1 MPRHPFAFAAAALVA
16 LAAMTSA
23 APASTPPART
33 AGDTQS
39 AATFTFRVTDDTGAA
54 IPCRLTFL
62 PATGDNRYNARPDL
76 FPNANA
82 DPDRLAVRRNV
93 AYTIAGEGSITVP
106 PGDYE
111 VLATR
116 GLEWSIAREFITLSP
131 NRETTWQATL
141 RREIDTT
148 GWVSGD
154 FHLHTL
160 TYSGHGDSNMPER
173 VISVVG
179 EGLEFAVATDHNHNT
194 DYRPTMQQV
203 GATQHL
209 TSVVGNEVSTPI
221 GHFNAF
227 PLDPTRRIIEHRLP
241 SAVPLFKLMREEP
254 NEYGITPVIQLNHP
268 RWADI
273 HYFGQTGLDPIT
285 GVPTTDRY
293 SDDFDTIEIFNEN
306 ENWGYFD
313 PEETDLPVNS
323 GTFSVLRDWF
333 NLLNRGHRYGAV
345 GNSDSHDVESEIAGV
360 PRNYTQSST
369 DDPAAIDPREVAS
382 ALRESR
388 VFTTSGPFVRFS
400 VENQPMGSD
409 AIARPTRPTRATR
422 PARDATARVQVA
434 FEVQAASWI
443 DVDRVKIIVNG
454 DVIEEIPVP
463 QDRTRIRLNTT
474 RTIDLHGDSWVSLL
488 VEGDD
493 SLAPFV
499 HDQGRPILPI
509 AVLNPVWVDADAD
522 GRWQS
527 PYDRAE
533 ERITEALGAA
543 ALIADL
549 EAARPADRALALQA
563 AGVSGRSLARPLIT
577 RFLTDDNRFV
587 RLSAARAAEHTAD
600 PDLLPAINAAT
611 EANAGDTHMTMAL
624 LAAAIACGAEDANDR
639 IIAAITSP
647 DATLIRRFAEK
658 FEPLLAGAVV
668 RGWRFAGFF
677 PSESIAK
684 VVSTAHAPELD
695 PKSETFDTKAGPA
708 AWRTI
713 SADARGFV
721 NFKLI
726 EPNPEISDNAVA
738 YLETWLISPDEREV
752 AYAVGTDDG
761 CVLWVNAERVYED
774 PESHSADPLQHIG
787 RATLKKGHN
796 RVLLKVAN
804 GGGGFGAYFRV
815 LDPDITWTPDHP

>member
-1 MPRHPFAFAAAALVA
+1 MPRRSLPLVA
-16 LAAMTSA
+16 LTTLTALAGLAAPV
-23 APASTPPART
+23 PASTPPARA
-33 AGDTQS
+33 AGDIDNP
-39 AATFTFRVTDDTGAA
+39 ATFTFRITDDTGAA

-62 PATGDNRYNARPDL
+62 PAQGDNRHNIRPNL
-76 FPNANA
+76 FTNPDA

-93 AYTIAGEGSITVP
+93 AYTITGEGSITVP

-116 GLEWSIAREFITLSP
+116 GLEWSIARAFITLRP
-131 NRETTWQATL
+131 NHESTWEAAL

-148 GWVSGD
+148 GWVAGD

-173 VISVVG
+173 IISIVG

-194 DYRPTMQQV
+194 DYRPTMHQV

-209 TSVVGNEVSTPI
+209 TSIVGNEVSTPV

-227 PLDPTRRIIEHRLP
+227 PLDPDRRIIEHRLP
-241 SAVPLFKLMREEP
+241 SAVPLFKLIREEP
-254 NEYGITPVIQLNHP
+254 NEFGITPVIQLNHP
-268 RWADI
+268 RWANI
-273 HYFGQTGLDPIT
+273 HYFGQAGLDPIT

-333 NLLNRGHRYGAV
+333 NLLNRGHRYAAV

-369 DDPAAIDPREVAS
+369 DDPAAIDPREVAA
-382 ALRESR
+382 ALRENR
-388 VFTTSGPFVRFS
+388 VFTTSGPFVLFS
-400 VENQPMGSD
+400 VDNQPMG
-409 AIARPTRPTRATR
+409 A
-422 PARDATARVQVA
+422 DATARPTPEGTARVRVA

-454 DVIEEIPVP
+454 DVIEEIQVP
-463 QDRTRIRLNTT
+463 QDRTRVRINTA
-474 RTIDLHGDSWVSLL
+474 RSIDLHGDSWVSLL

-522 GRWQS
+522 GHWQS
-527 PYDRAE
+527 PYARAE
-533 ERITEALGAA
+533 QRITEAMGAA
-543 ALIADL
+543 ALISEL

-563 AGVSGRSLARPLIT
+563 AGVSGRSLATPLIA
-577 RFLTDDNRFV
+577 RFLTDDNRYV
-587 RLSAARAAEHTAD
+587 RLSAARAAEHVAD

-611 EANAGDTHMTMAL
+611 EANRGDTHMTMAL
-624 LAAAIACGAEDANDR
+624 LAASIACGADDANDR
-639 IIAAITSP
+639 IIAAITNP
-647 DATLIRRFAEK
+647 DATLLRRFADK

-677 PSESIAK
+677 PSESIAS
-684 VVSTAHAPELD
+684 VITTPHAPELD
-695 PKSETFDTKAGPA
+695 PDADTFDTRTGPA

-713 SADARGFV
+713 SADSRGFV
-721 NFKLI
+721 NFKMI
-726 EPNPEISDNAVA
+726 EPNPDISDNAVA
-738 YLETWLISPDEREV
+738 YIETWLISPDTREV

-761 CVLWVNAERVYED
+761 CVLWINGERVYED

-787 RATLKKGHN
+787 RAQLAKGPN

-804 GGGGFGAYFRV
+804 GGGDFGAYFRV
-815 LDPDITWTPDHP
+815 LDPDITWTPERP